1 MLTTSQK
8 TAIYKNIGR
17 VLRDVRESLDLTV
30 EEAAAKQN
38 VSQKTINVY
47 ENGSPVRLGAKTVG
61 SLIRF
66 LGNYNAL
73 LNLDIEP
80 FTPEPVY
87 TFTGKELAELIR
99 EQSRQAAATGGIP
112 EPEQ

>member
-8 TAIYKNIGR
+8 SAVYKNIGR
-17 VLRDVRESLDLTV
+17 ILRDVRESLDLTV

-38 VSQKTINVY
+38 VSQKTINAY

-73 LNLDIEP
+73 LNIDIEP

-99 EQSRQAAATGGIP
+99 EQSRQAAATSAVP
-112 EPEQ
+112 ETEQ